1 MSGLQSLCGDWVSF
15 NVWIYVF
22 WMNNFM
28 FWSSS
33 QVVFKTTRLVRDS
46 DGSGRWYHL
55 WIVGI
60 SSQFLATGDTLYYRW
75 EVPHVWATS
84 INSNSVRVYVGK
96 NSWWCKAA
104 GKWPQL
110 KAVVLSWTFRP
121 LGQVES
127 SISSSAVFPTA
138 TCPQKI
144 SFLHKSKLFDRQLSI
159 FLRRSVRSNS
169 SIWSFVVCTF
179 CTFCT

>member
-127 SISSSAVFPTA
+127 SSSSAVFPTD

-144 SFLHKSKLFDRQLSI
+144 SFLHKSLFDRQLSI
-159 FLRRSVRSNS
+159 FLRRSVRRVNS
-169 SIWSFVVCTF
+169 SIWSSVVCTF